1 MKSLA
6 LQPLWIDSLMLKG
19 LVFAVKNLCYLLE
32 IFNYLLEALCQQQCS
47 VDNCTI
53 TPDSVRKPR

>member
-32 IFNYLLEALCQQQCS
+32 IFNYLLEALCQQCS